1 MSNQPRILIVGGTS
15 AIAEHC
21 ARLWLKQQPCEI
33 ILLGRDQDKLQR
45 VANDLKVRTP
55 QVNIRL
61 QNVDFLNA
69 AAIQDC
75 INTINQQGAIDIA
88 LIAHGNLPDQD
99 ECQNDLIQCQQAIEV
114 NAVSP
119 VLFTEIIAKH
129 MIERNH
135 GKLAVIGSVAGDRGR
150 KSNYVYGA
158 SKALIDKY
166 LQGLQHRLAL
176 MGSQVTA
183 TLIKPGP
190 TATPMTA
197 GISGKG
203 KLASPEQVAHDIV
216 QGINKGKL
224 TVYTPGK
231 WVIIMM
237 IIRNLPFFLFKK
249 IDI

>member
-45 VANDLKVRTP
+45 VANDLRVRTS
-55 QVNIRL
+55 QANIQL
-61 QNVDFLNA
+61 QTVDFLNA
-69 AAIQDC
+69 AAIQNC
-75 INTINQQGAIDIA
+75 INTINQQGPIDIA

-99 ECQNDLIQCQQAIEV
+99 QCQNDIIKCQQAIEV
-114 NAVSP
+114 NAISP

-135 GKLAVIGSVAGDRGR
+135 GKFGVIGSVAGDRGR

-166 LQGLQHRLAL
+166 VQGLQHRLAL
-176 MGSQVTA
+176 INSNVTV

-203 KLASPEQVAHDIV
+203 KLATPEQVAEDIIS
-216 QGINKGKL
+216 GISKGTK

-231 WVIIMM
+231 WALIML

-249 IDI
+249 MDI